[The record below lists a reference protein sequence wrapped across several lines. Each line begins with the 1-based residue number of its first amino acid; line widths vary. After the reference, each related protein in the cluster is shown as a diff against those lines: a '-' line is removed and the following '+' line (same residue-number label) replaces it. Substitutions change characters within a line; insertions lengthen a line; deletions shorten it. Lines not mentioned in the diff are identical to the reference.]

1 MAQKDGNVSA
11 PHRQLSQALSVM
23 GLAPAL
29 QIVFH

>member
-1 MAQKDGNVSA
+1 MAQKDVSA